1 MGTNNFTGV
10 VRIELASPESRSG
23 ALTIMLN
30 ANNCNGE
37 NRTLITNPRI
47 TVADLSA
54 IREADVPKGT
64 QGFLP
69 LKDITIVGNRRF
81 PTRVSAVLG
90 TRTRT
95 SR

>member
-1 MGTNNFTGV
+1 ME
-10 VRIELASPESRSG
+10 RIELSLP
-23 ALTIMLN
+23 
-30 ANNCNGE
+30 
-37 NRTLITNPRI
+37 NPRI

-81 PTRVSAVLG
+81 PTRVSAALG

-95 SR
+95 SPEGLLVI